1 MPPFVVTQARFIGL
15 LALLLYWVHMA
26 ERAKRSVA
34 DKQLGSL
41 LCAVQT
47 HFARVRER
55 VKGKRSLLLTLL
67 PLLLLSVRM
76 ACEAIFRQAFP
87 KWWTTR
93 DARGCLAEM
102 DAFIEQLLD
111 PNKYHSHLA
120 TLESSTEAIRIAARE
135 ELGVKYRSRGARFY
149 ATSTLVSSALP
160 RGHGVWQHRQIAGAS
175 LPPAASHVAQLSSGA
190 VQEQLFQTA
199 INTRAPP
206 RDPLLRAA
214 AAPAGGLGATA
225 GGSRGTLRGSA
236 PRLGGV
242 GSTGNYGTS
251 SNERAI
257 AGMIE
262 RPAPRSSA
270 R

>member
-1 MPPFVVTQARFIGL
+1 MVLACDRTPPFPLLPRPTSLPPCHVPPFVVTQARFIGL

-34 DKQLGSL
+34 DEQLGSL

-135 ELGVKYRSRGARFY
+135 ELGVKYRSRGARFEGC
-149 ATSTLVSSALP
+149 SPGVALGRLP
-160 RGHGVWQHRQIAGAS
+160 PWALGGWAGALLLLRLAMAS
-175 LPPAASHVAQLSSGA
+175 GDLARAASA
-190 VQEQLFQTA
+190 
-199 INTRAPP
+199 
-206 RDPLLRAA
+206 
-214 AAPAGGLGATA
+214 
-225 GGSRGTLRGSA
+225 
-236 PRLGGV
+236 
-242 GSTGNYGTS
+242 
-251 SNERAI
+251 
-257 AGMIE
+257 
-262 RPAPRSSA
+262 
-270 R
+270 